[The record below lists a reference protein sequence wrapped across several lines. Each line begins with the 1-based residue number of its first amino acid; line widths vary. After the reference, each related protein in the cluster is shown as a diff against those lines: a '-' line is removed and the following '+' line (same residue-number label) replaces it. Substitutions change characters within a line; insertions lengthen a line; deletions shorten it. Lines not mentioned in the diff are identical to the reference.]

1 MSVPATHHHHK
12 PLMVQAPVRALD
24 PDGTA
29 VLTGG
34 TAGFAVASLACWIGW
49 DDLVA
54 RGDAW
59 YLGVSL
65 TGLGLG
71 IVGTWLAWTRAHR
84 RRQRLIPPESDESVE
99 EPFVDAD
106 GVPDR

>member
-1 MSVPATHHHHK
+1 MPQTHHHHK

-29 VLTGG
+29 VISGG
-34 TAGFAVASLACWIGW
+34 TAGFAIGSLACWLGW

-54 RGDAW
+54 RDDAW

-71 IVGTWLAWTRAHR
+71 IVGALFSWTRAHQ
-84 RRQRLIPPESDESVE
+84 RRQRLIPLEPDESVE
-99 EPFVDAD
+99 
-106 GVPDR
+106 